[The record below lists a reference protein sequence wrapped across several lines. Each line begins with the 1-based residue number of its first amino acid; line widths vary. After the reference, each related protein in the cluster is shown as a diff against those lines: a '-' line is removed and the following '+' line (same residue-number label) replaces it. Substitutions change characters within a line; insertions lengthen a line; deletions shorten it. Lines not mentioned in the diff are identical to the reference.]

1 MLILSNYQTIYT
13 IPPFL
18 GYIITNIGKK
28 KYEQSIVE
36 IGKDL
41 NINVATL
48 KSFMFQIV
56 EQSSKSIIFMGE
68 MLVFPEQLLIFSN
81 QKDDTLY
88 FM

>member
-1 MLILSNYQTIYT
+1 M
-13 IPPFL
+13 
-18 GYIITNIGKK
+18 GKS
-28 KYEQSIVE
+28 YEQSIVE

-48 KSFMFQIV
+48 KSFMSQIV
-56 EQSSKSIIFMGE
+56 EQSSKSITFYGGI
-68 MLVFPEQLLIFSN
+68 LVFPEQLLIFSN